1 MIVGDGPNRT
11 ELEELARILGIGPQ
25 VTFAGSRNGAAAMA
39 AFDIFVLPSRY
50 EAFPYVLLE
59 AAARGLPIVMTETGG
74 AHSVV
79 RHEEN
84 GFVVPQSQIDFL
96 AARLGQLAG
105 DRKLMQQMSASSQ
118 AIAGEFTVDNMVD
131 RTLQVYAD
139 ALALPEESSTRVYQ

>member
-1 MIVGDGPNRT
+1 
-11 ELEELARILGIGPQ
+11 
-25 VTFAGSRNGAAAMA
+25 MA
-39 AFDIFVLPSRY
+39 AFVIFVLPSRY

-59 AAARGLPIVMTETGG
+59 AAARSLPIVMTETGG

-105 DRKLMQQMSASSQ
+105 DSKLLQQMSACSY
-118 AIAGEFTVDNMVD
+118 AIASEFTVDNMVD
-131 RTLQVYAD
+131 KTLQVYAD
-139 ALALPEESSTRVYQ
+139 ALALPEESSIRVYQ